1 MPTMRTNVSMWH
13 RIIHLGNKKN
23 KIRIESINKRDQL
36 QLIKFSQLMKILNT
50 IYKFIEPI
58 KEEIPFKVC

>member
-36 QLIKFSQLMKILNT
+36 QLIKFSQLMKRL
-50 IYKFIEPI
+50 KQFINSSN
-58 KEEIPFKVC
+58 EEKREDNE